1 MFVCLICGE
10 IDYKYVIELINYDSS
25 LCAVCGICKGI
36 YKLPEPEPII
46 TTTIKPEPEPE
57 PEPELEQI
65 ITTTIK
71 PEPIITTTI
80 KPEPKPKPKPKPKRK
95 KIIYK
100 SIQRKKTPP
109 KKKITQHKKIMNPLY
124 KKKLSE
130 IDIYR
135 LSKRLCHH

>member
-1 MFVCLICGE
+1 MFVCLVCGE

-46 TTTIKPEPEPE
+46 TTTIKPEPIIEP
-57 PEPELEQI
+57 I

-80 KPEPKPKPKPKPKRK
+80 KPKPKPKPKPKRK

-100 SIQRKKTPP
+100 SIQRKKTPE
-109 KKKITQHKKIMNPLY
+109 KKKITQHKKIVNPLY